1 MFVSDNMENMKRQQK
16 FELEPVKAKS
26 DFPGLLRMSA
36 CVGLDCAALLDN
48 SWEFE

>member
-26 DFPGLLRMSA
+26 DSPEKFFSSDKAFNHGIKAQNQRIVFL
-36 CVGLDCAALLDN
+36 
-48 SWEFE
+48 